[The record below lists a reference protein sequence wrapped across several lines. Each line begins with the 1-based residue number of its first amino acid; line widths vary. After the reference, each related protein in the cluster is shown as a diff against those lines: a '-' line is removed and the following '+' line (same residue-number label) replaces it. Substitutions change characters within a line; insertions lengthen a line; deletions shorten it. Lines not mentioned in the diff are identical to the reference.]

1 MTRPLGGRVRR
12 PHSIPTPLCI
22 ALFVASV
29 AFIAFVIFGGA
40 R

>member
-12 PHSIPTPLCI
+12 TNNLPPALCI
-22 ALFVASV
+22 MLFVASV
-29 AFIAFVIFGGA
+29 AFITFVIFGGA